1 MHATT
6 PRTDSRTNVA
16 STTRNFD
23 EDAVRAASQMCGA
36 REAPAE
42 ALRVAPRR
50 GMAILFLSAAPHGG
64 APLPHM
70 WHGGCRVRRGEKWT
84 LQRFK
89 ELPRGHPDG
98 GVFSQRPSVSQRSQA
113 WGET

>member
-6 PRTDSRTNVA
+6 PRTDSRTNAA

-89 ELPRGHPDG
+89 ELPRGHPSG
-98 GVFSQRPSVSQRSQA
+98 GVFSQHTV
-113 WGET
+113 E